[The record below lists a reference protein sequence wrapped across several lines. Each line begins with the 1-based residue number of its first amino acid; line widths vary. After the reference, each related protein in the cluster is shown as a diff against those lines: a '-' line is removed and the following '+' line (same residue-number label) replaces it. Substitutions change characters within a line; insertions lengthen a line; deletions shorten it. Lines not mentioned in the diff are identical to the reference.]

1 MMKKS
6 FNLKL
11 SRATLMVS
19 VALHAKTAA
28 NVRLKLPVNAKTVI
42 TPVRTQMET
51 VSLVEIVNTM
61 NQL

>member
-1 MMKKS
+1 
-6 FNLKL
+6 
-11 SRATLMVS
+11 MVS